1 MVFELANDGRT
12 TGENDRG
19 ALFRLRAYNEVT
31 STNDLVKR
39 ALEAGESEGL
49 AVGALVQTAGYG
61 RQGRGWVSPLGGMY
75 VSLLLRPQVAVG
87 QLPTLSLVAGLA
99 VRRAIARFLPDDVA
113 RDVKIK
119 WPNDVVYSAAVPL
132 RKLCGISLERHAGG
146 VCVGIGVNVFPPDD
160 ERGVAVGGKNVA
172 AYVSELASDERL
184 AVASAARDVWGRARA
199 CDARVAFDARDAQ
212 GNVLAHD
219 AGDVQAASDT
229 CDVCEA
235 HVARAEQAFSRDA
248 QVLAIC
254 KVRAAVLDEFAAL
267 YEMWCARGFEP
278 LAADYTACAALDG
291 RMVTVENL
299 DGSVL
304 ARGLVQGVDVWG
316 RLLVFSEG
324 ASDPVAVASGEAHI
338 ADLR

>member
-1 MVFELANDGRT
+1 MVFELVNDGQT
-12 TGENDRG
+12 TGG
-19 ALFRLRAYNEVT
+19 PLFRLRAYDEVT

-39 ALEAGESEGL
+39 ALEAGELEGL

-99 VRRAIARFLPDDVA
+99 VRRAIVRFLPDDVA

-146 VCVGIGVNVFPPDD
+146 VCVGIGVNVFPPDS
-160 ERGVAVGGKNVA
+160 ERAVAVGGKNVA

-184 AVASAARDVWGRARA
+184 AVASGVRDTRGRARA
-199 CDARVAFDARDAQ
+199 CDARAVPDA
-212 GNVLAHD
+212 
-219 AGDVQAASDT
+219 

-235 HVARAEQAFSRDA
+235 HVAQDEQAFSRDA
-248 QVLAIC
+248 QVSAIC
-254 KVRAAVLDEFAAL
+254 EVRAAVLDEFAAL
-267 YEMWCARGFEP
+267 YETWCAQGFEP
-278 LAADYTACAALDG
+278 LATDYAACAALDG
-291 RMVTVENL
+291 RIVTVENL
-299 DGSVL
+299 DDSVL
-304 ARGLVQGVDVWG
+304 ARGLVRGVDAWG
-316 RLLVFSEG
+316 RLLVFPEG

-338 ADLR
+338 AGLC

>member
-1 MVFELANDGRT
+1 M
-12 TGENDRG
+12 TGG
-19 ALFRLRAYNEVT
+19 PLFRLCAYDEVT

-184 AVASAARDVWGRARA
+184 AVVSAARDVW
-199 CDARVAFDARDAQ
+199 
-212 GNVLAHD
+212 
-219 AGDVQAASDT
+219 
-229 CDVCEA
+229 
-235 HVARAEQAFSRDA
+235 
-248 QVLAIC
+248 VLAIC

-267 YEMWCARGFEP
+267 YEMWCARGFKP
-278 LAADYTACAALDG
+278 LAADYAACAALDG

-304 ARGLVQGVDVWG
+304 ARGLVRGVDVWG
-316 RLLVFSEG
+316 RLLVFPEG

-338 ADLR
+338 AGLR

>member
-1 MVFELANDGRT
+1 M
-12 TGENDRG
+12 
-19 ALFRLRAYNEVT
+19 FRLRAYDEVT

-61 RQGRGWVSPLGGMY
+61 RQGRGWASPLGGMY

-146 VCVGIGVNVFPPDD
+146 VCVGIGVNVFPPDG
-160 ERGVAVGGKNVA
+160 ERAVAVGGKNVA
-172 AYVSELASDERL
+172 AYVSELASGERF
-184 AVASAARDVWGRARA
+184 AAASDVRDVWECVQA
-199 CDARVAFDARDAQ
+199 CDAR
-212 GNVLAHD
+212 
-219 AGDVQAASDT
+219 DVRAAS
-229 CDVCEA
+229 A
-235 HVARAEQAFSRDA
+235 ARDA

-267 YEMWCARGFEP
+267 YEAWCVQGFKP
-278 LAADYTACAALDG
+278 LAADYAACAALDG

-304 ARGLVQGVDVWG
+304 ARGLVQGVDAWG
-316 RLLVFSEG
+316 RLLVFPEG
-324 ASDPVAVASGEAHI
+324 ASEPVAVASGEAHI

>member
-1 MVFELANDGRT
+1 M
-12 TGENDRG
+12 
-19 ALFRLRAYNEVT
+19 FRLRAYDEVT

-61 RQGRGWVSPLGGMY
+61 RQGRGWASPLGGMY

-146 VCVGIGVNVFPPDD
+146 VCVGIGVNVFPPDG
-160 ERGVAVGGKNVA
+160 ERAVAVGGKNVA
-172 AYVSELASDERL
+172 AYVSELASGERF
-184 AVASAARDVWGRARA
+184 AAASDVRDVWECVQA
-199 CDARVAFDARDAQ
+199 CDAR
-212 GNVLAHD
+212 
-219 AGDVQAASDT
+219 DVRAAS
-229 CDVCEA
+229 A
-235 HVARAEQAFSRDA
+235 ARDA

-267 YEMWCARGFEP
+267 YEAWCVQGFKS
-278 LAADYTACAALDG
+278 LAADYAACAALDG

-304 ARGLVQGVDVWG
+304 ARGLVQGVDAWG
-316 RLLVFSEG
+316 RLLVFPEG
-324 ASDPVAVASGEAHI
+324 ASEPVAVASGEAHI